1 MAEVERM
8 KLYLADIS
16 NDIIIC
22 TKDYLIDL
30 LERSD
35 DVVSAKR
42 MDNLAE
48 ITDKYK
54 SKKIYG
60 LWGCRLIPIFK
71 L

>member
-54 SKKIYG
+54 SKKIYV
-60 LWGCRLIPIFK
+60 L
-71 L
+71 

>member
-1 MAEVERM
+1 MLIFFWRRERM

-30 LERSD
+30 LEKSD

-60 LWGCRLIPIFK
+60 L
-71 L
+71 

>member
-30 LERSD
+30 LEKSD

-54 SKKIYG
+54 SKEIYG
-60 LWGCRLIPIFK
+60 L
-71 L
+71 

>member
-1 MAEVERM
+1 M

-30 LERSD
+30 LEKSD

-54 SKKIYG
+54 SKEIYG
-60 LWGCRLIPIFK
+60 L
-71 L
+71 